1 MVNLSTVAAALSAAT
16 SLKSLSESRDVR
28 EDFEGHTHDD
38 SQTGENTATDGG
50 EVADKLDQ
58 LIDIEQKNKPTRGD
72 KDAFSSSTIELGPGE
87 TVQVT
92 VEPASG
98 FNLRVKRIHFD
109 RKTDHSYEINVGGD
123 VTSVSHRAKYVSPK
137 LVTQSDR
144 VVASAT
150 NNSGSATTID
160 FEMEAWAEKP

>member
-1 MVNLSTVAAALSAAT
+1 MVNIATVAAALSAAT
-16 SLKSLSESRDVR
+16 SVKSLTESRQTRAEFDS
-28 EDFEGHTHDD
+28 HTHN
-38 SQTGENTATDGG
+38 GETPTAETDGG

-58 LIDIEQKNKPTRGD
+58 LIDIESKNQPSAGD
-72 KDAFSSSTIELGPGE
+72 KDAFSSATVELDPGE

-92 VEPASG
+92 VEPAEG
-98 FNLRVKRIHFD
+98 FNLRVKRIYFD
-109 RKTDHSYEINVGGD
+109 RRDEHEYEINVGGD

-150 NNSGSATTID
+150 NNGGSTTVVD
-160 FEMEAWAEKP
+160 FEMEAWAERP